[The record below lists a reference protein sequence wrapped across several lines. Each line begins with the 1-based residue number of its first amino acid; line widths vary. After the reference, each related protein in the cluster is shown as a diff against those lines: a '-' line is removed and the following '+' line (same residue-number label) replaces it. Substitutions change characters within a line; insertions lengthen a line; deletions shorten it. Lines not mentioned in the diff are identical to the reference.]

1 MTDRKSIYDSLKTK
15 MENAGFHFEKEQ
27 KPHLQKRKE
36 SELVFI
42 HPNLINKFE
51 QNGIKVNANKFY
63 IKPLT
68 DDPNCEIGLV
78 TGISSP
84 LHKLAEFIKTNTI
97 DSNKDVPA
105 WTNKEDDSTLDILLD
120 QIKSYLKSSTPSA
133 DKNTSTFL
141 FTWNPQKWNWADLK
155 ESIDYLNNVG
165 YLVRRWSCG
174 NSKNIKKGDR
184 VFLVRLGEEPK
195 GIMGSGYAKSSYYV
209 APHWDGTK
217 GKRSNYIDIEFDI
230 LIDPDKNILFNNN
243 DLAKV
248 DPNKIQQWFPQQSG
262 ISIKPEIL
270 SLLESNWF
278 DFIRENKYIGNG
290 FISNDVVS
298 NESESFM
305 EGKSKEVTQTRYERN
320 PQARKTCLRH
330 HGYSCQIC
338 EFNFE
343 KTFGEI
349 GKGFIHVHHINSIAG
364 IGKEY
369 EINPKKDLIPVCPN
383 CHAMIHSK
391 RPAFTID
398 EIKSIIKTTANKDFS
413 LVGEQCE

>member
-1 MTDRKSIYDSLKTK
+1 MTDRKSTYDSLKIK

-27 KPHLQKRKE
+27 KPHRQKRKE

-42 HPNLINKFE
+42 HPDLVNKFV

-68 DDPNCEIGLV
+68 DEPNCEIGLV

-84 LHKLAEFIKTNTI
+84 LYKHVEFTKPNTI
-97 DSNKDVPA
+97 DSNKDTPA
-105 WTNKEDDSTLDILLD
+105 WSNKENDSSLDILLN
-120 QIKSYLKSSTPSA
+120 QIKSYLKSSETTI
-133 DKNTSTFL
+133 DNNISTFL
-141 FTWNPQKWNWADLK
+141 FTWNPQKWNWTDLQ
-155 ESIDYLNNVG
+155 ESIEHLDNVG
-165 YLVRRWSCG
+165 YVVRRWSCG

-195 GIMGSGYAKSSYYV
+195 GIMGSGYAISSYYV
-209 APHWDGTK
+209 APHWDGTQ
-217 GKRSNYIDIEFDI
+217 GKTANYIDIEFDI
-230 LIDPDKNILFNNN
+230 LINPDKSILFDKN
-243 DLAKV
+243 DLDKV

-278 DFIRENKYIGNG
+278 DFVRENKYIGNG
-290 FISNDVVS
+290 FVSNDVIS
-298 NESESFM
+298 DETESFM

-320 PQARKTCLRH
+320 PQARKTCLRY

-343 KTFGEI
+343 NKFGDI
-349 GKGFIHVHHINSIAG
+349 GKGFIHVHHINAIAG

-369 EINPKKDLIPVCPN
+369 EIDPKNDLIPVCPN

-398 EIKSIIKTTANKDFS
+398 EIKAKIKTTANS
-413 LVGEQCE
+413 V

>member
-1 MTDRKSIYDSLKTK
+1 MTDRKSTYDSLKSK
-15 MENAGFHFEKEQ
+15 MENAGFYFEKEQ

-42 HPNLINKFE
+42 HPALVNKFE
-51 QNGIKVNANKFY
+51 QNGIKVKANKFY

-68 DDPNCEIGLV
+68 DEPNCEIGLV

-84 LHKLAEFIKTNTI
+84 LHKQAEFIKPNTI
-97 DSNKDVPA
+97 DSNKDTPA
-105 WTNKEDDSTLDILLD
+105 WTNKEDDSSLDILLN
-120 QIKSYLKSSTPSA
+120 QIKAYLKSSETTTDS
-133 DKNTSTFL
+133 NISTFL
-141 FTWNPQKWNWADLK
+141 FTWNPQKWKWNWTDLQ
-155 ESIDYLNNVG
+155 ESIEHLDNIG
-165 YLVRRWSCG
+165 YVVRRWSCG

-209 APHWDGTK
+209 APHWDGTQ
-217 GKRSNYIDIEFDI
+217 GKTANYIDIEFDI
-230 LIDPDKNILFNNN
+230 LINPEKNILFDKN
-243 DLAKV
+243 DLDKV

-262 ISIKPEIL
+262 ISLKPEIL

-278 DFIRENKYIGNG
+278 DFVRENKYIGNG
-290 FISNDVVS
+290 FVSNDVILD
-298 NESESFM
+298 ETESFM

-330 HGYSCQIC
+330 NGYSCQIC

-343 KTFGEI
+343 KKFGEI
-349 GKGFIHVHHINSIAG
+349 GKGFIHVHHINAIAG

-369 EINPKKDLIPVCPN
+369 EIDPKNDLIPVCPN

-398 EIKSIIKTTANKDFS
+398 EIKAKIKTTANS
-413 LVGEQCE
+413 E